1 MRFTRLTIALVAV
14 LASVLLVR
22 EFDGSTTPD
31 TVTVP
36 TRVERTAPGPE
47 APAVLTD
54 YTGQPGNGPTNDA
67 TFY

>member
-22 EFDGSTTPD
+22 EFDSSGPPD

-36 TRVERTAPGPE
+36 TVERTAPGPE
-47 APAVLTD
+47 APTVLTD
-54 YTGQPGNGPTNDA
+54 YTGQPGNGPANDG